1 MPARRIEWIE
11 YTSKYTRSFRKLS
24 RLIQEKAREKEA
36 IFAADAFDPRLKTH
50 KLHGIFQGYFGY
62 SVDNKYRVIF
72 RFINASE
79 VIFFDIGLHP
89 IYGGS
94 E

>member
-1 MPARRIEWIE
+1 MPARKIEWIE
-11 YTSKYTRSFRKLS
+11 YTSRYTRSFKKLP
-24 RLIQEKAREKEA
+24 RGIQKKTREREA
-36 IFAADAFDPRLKTH
+36 MFTANAFDPRIKTH
-50 KLHGIFQGYFGY
+50 KLHGMFQDYWAY

-72 RFINASE
+72 RFISGSE
-79 VIFFDIGLHP
+79 ALFFDIGLHP

>member
-1 MPARRIEWIE
+1 MPARKIEWIE
-11 YTSKYTRSFRKLS
+11 FASHYTRSFRKLPGG
-24 RLIQEKAREKEA
+24 IQQRARGKEI
-36 IFAADAFDPRLKTH
+36 IFMADAFDPRLKTH
-50 KLHGIFQGYFGY
+50 KLHGVLQEYWAY

-72 RFINASE
+72 RFINNTEAL
-79 VIFFDIGLHP
+79 FFDIGLHP